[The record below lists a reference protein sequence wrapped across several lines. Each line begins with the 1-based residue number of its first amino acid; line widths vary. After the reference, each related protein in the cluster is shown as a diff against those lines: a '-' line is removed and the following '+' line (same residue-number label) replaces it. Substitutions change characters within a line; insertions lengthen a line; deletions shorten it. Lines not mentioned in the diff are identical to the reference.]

1 MTKTDL
7 KQIAKTR
14 EAILALCAI
23 GLLVVIFFK
32 VIYSSRADALGELKT
47 KIKTLQ
53 NEEKN
58 LKKANQTLKEQKSK
72 TKVSTT
78 PKAAGIKTQILK
90 GERKAQILTM
100 PELLQ
105 TITQPDFLPGMTIT
119 SLSSSA
125 SQSGSGFTKT
135 PLVIKGKGSFL
146 GITSFMDKLDSLI
159 TLFAVDSVSIIST
172 PELGNM
178 MDVEINATLYKVEG
192 TYAIP
197 TTQ

>member
-1 MTKTDL
+1 MDKTDL
-7 KQIAKTR
+7 KKIANTR
-14 EAILALCAI
+14 EAILAVCAI
-23 GLLVVIFFK
+23 GLLMIIFFK

-53 NEEKN
+53 SEEKS
-58 LKKANQTLKEQKSK
+58 LKKTNQTLKEQKSK
-72 TKVSTT
+72 SNVANT
-78 PKAAGIKTQILK
+78 PKTPGIKMQILK

-105 TITQPDFLPGMTIT
+105 TITQPDFLQGMVIT
-119 SLSSSA
+119 SLSSNT

-146 GITSFMDKLDSLI
+146 AITSFMDKLDNLV
-159 TLFAVDSVSIIST
+159 TLFAIDSVSIIST
-172 PELGNM
+172 PELAGI
-178 MDVEINATLYKVEG
+178 MDVEINTTLYKVEG
-192 TYAIP
+192 THVIP